1 MTSKQQWLV
10 VLGIVAVLAGGAFA
24 ASYFL
29 KDELTSV
36 SVGSEA
42 PGFAAKT
49 LTATPAMKT
58 LTDYRGD
65 VVLLNIWATWCIP
78 CRTEMPSIEAVHQ
91 TLGPKGLK
99 VVAISIDDEGAE
111 QKIRDFAKEFT
122 LSFEM
127 LHDPAG
133 TIQGIYRTTGVPET
147 FVIGRDGVIRKKWI
161 GAEDWN
167 SDGNQRLL
175 SSLLAEPKSGQ
186 SGGVAERRAGAVGA
200 GTGGGAVAV
209 HSRRPCLTFSLT
221 SRLASRRAACSA
233 SRRRATKHRRP
244 SYTAPQRTCV
254 SNRS

>member
-10 VLGIVAVLAGGAFA
+10 VLGIVAVLVGGAVT
-24 ASYFL
+24 ASHFL

-36 SVGSEA
+36 SVVADA
-42 PGFAAKT
+42 PGFAAKA

-91 TLGPKGLK
+91 SLGPKGLK
-99 VVAISIDDEGAE
+99 VVAISIDDERAE
-111 QKIRDFAKEFT
+111 QKIQDFAKEFNLT
-122 LSFEM
+122 FEM

-161 GAEDWN
+161 GAEDRN

-175 SSLLAEPKSGQ
+175 SSLLAEPK
-186 SGGVAERRAGAVGA
+186 
-200 GTGGGAVAV
+200 
-209 HSRRPCLTFSLT
+209 P
-221 SRLASRRAACSA
+221 
-233 SRRRATKHRRP
+233 
-244 SYTAPQRTCV
+244 
-254 SNRS
+254 

>member
-1 MTSKQQWLV
+1 MTAKQQWLV
-10 VLGIVAVLAGGAFA
+10 VLAIVAVLGGGAFA
-24 ASYFL
+24 ASHFL

-36 SVGSEA
+36 SVGSDA

-49 LTATPAMKT
+49 LTAAPAMKT
-58 LTDYRGD
+58 LTDYRGE

-91 TLGPKGLK
+91 TLGAKGLK

-111 QKIRDFAKEFT
+111 QKIQDFAKEFKLT
-122 LSFEM
+122 FEM

-167 SDGNQRLL
+167 SDSNQRLL
-175 SSLLAEPKSGQ
+175 ASLLAEPK
-186 SGGVAERRAGAVGA
+186 
-200 GTGGGAVAV
+200 
-209 HSRRPCLTFSLT
+209 P
-221 SRLASRRAACSA
+221 
-233 SRRRATKHRRP
+233 
-244 SYTAPQRTCV
+244 
-254 SNRS
+254 

>member
-1 MTSKQQWLV
+1 MTAKQQWLIV
-10 VLGIVAVLAGGAFA
+10 FGIVAVLVGGAVA

-36 SVGSEA
+36 SVGSAA
-42 PGFAAKT
+42 PGFAAKS
-49 LTATPAMKT
+49 LAAAPAMKT
-58 LTDYRGD
+58 LTDYRGE

-91 TLGPKGLK
+91 ALGPKGLK

-111 QKIRDFAKEFT
+111 QKIQDFAKEFKLT
-122 LSFEM
+122 FEM

-175 SSLLAEPKSGQ
+175 TSLLAEPK
-186 SGGVAERRAGAVGA
+186 
-200 GTGGGAVAV
+200 
-209 HSRRPCLTFSLT
+209 P
-221 SRLASRRAACSA
+221 
-233 SRRRATKHRRP
+233 
-244 SYTAPQRTCV
+244 
-254 SNRS
+254 